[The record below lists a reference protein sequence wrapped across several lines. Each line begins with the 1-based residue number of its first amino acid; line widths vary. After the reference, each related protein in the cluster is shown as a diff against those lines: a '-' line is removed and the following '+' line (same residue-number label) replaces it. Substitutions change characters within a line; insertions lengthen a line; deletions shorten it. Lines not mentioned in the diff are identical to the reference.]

1 MDCLMV
7 AGRQSCTRRGA
18 ARLDRTHSHV
28 QVSQWNVAD
37 DVVEDFDA
45 GLEYGEAESIL
56 KSVQKGDTREYLVR
70 CGSAHTLDRTATAGS
85 VHMQTAYRSAGL
97 HKAAEPLLLLLRL

>member
-1 MDCLMV
+1 M
-7 AGRQSCTRRGA
+7 
-18 ARLDRTHSHV
+18 

-56 KSVQKGDTREYLVR
+56 RSVQKGDAREYLVR
-70 CGSAHTLDRTATAGS
+70 WGSAHILDRRATAGS
-85 VHMQTAYRSAGL
+85 VHMQ
-97 HKAAEPLLLLLRL
+97 KPAAVQACTRLLRPLSCFWTLQ